1 MESGD
6 ESPGTELY
14 IALMAAVR
22 GGIGL
27 LAEPREST
35 VQKWLYWAIAPA
47 VAAVCISLALKSVLA
62 GLGLGVFVLLFL
74 AMMYLRYKL

>member
-1 MESGD
+1 MSAPEPD
-6 ESPGTELY
+6 FY
-14 IALMAAVR
+14 MALMAAVS

-35 VQKWLYWAIAPA
+35 VQKWLYWAVA
-47 VAAVCISLALKSVLA
+47 VVCISLALKSVLA
-62 GLGLGVFVLLFL
+62 GLGLGAFVLLFL

>member
-1 MESGD
+1 MRAPEPD
-6 ESPGTELY
+6 FY
-14 IALMAAVR
+14 MALMAAVC

-35 VQKWLYWAIAPA
+35 VQKWLYWAIASA
-47 VAAVCISLALKSVLA
+47 VATVCISLALKSVLA
-62 GLGLGVFVLLFL
+62 GLGLGAFVLLFL